1 MKVLFLATYFPK
13 PGNPTIGTWALE
25 QAKAF
30 HESPELE
37 VKVLSGNP
45 WFPKFAG
52 RLKKGIQPYVEC
64 PSEYNWNGVEV
75 FYPRMLLYPFSTL
88 DFLTN
93 RLTGFLLNI
102 GWVTISKPVSEIIEA
117 WSPDIVYAH
126 HTIPNGFFAR
136 KIHDLYGIPYIVMDH
151 EMAEITACDIFPAR
165 KREFSNVV
173 EKAGLMIAGGEVM
186 RRDMAKV
193 FPDAPCEV
201 VHYGFNLPQ
210 VSNELRGE
218 GRESSAATDSKHAIC
233 HSLLAIA
240 SEAPNPSLPAISH
253 QSPATD
259 SSRSPLDAGPST
271 PLVILSCGMFYG
283 RKNFPGLIQAFNQV
297 APDFPTS
304 ILRICGDGPDAPN
317 VMAEVNRSPYKD
329 RIEIIGK
336 VSHQEVN
343 KQMLYADIFAL
354 IGWREPFGVVYLE
367 AMAAGLPVIACNDGG
382 FADIVE
388 NGVDAFLV
396 SPRDVQAAA
405 EKLRLLLADPI
416 IRKKIGSAGQEMA
429 LTKMTWGAITKKYI
443 QIFEKAISGKNA

>member
-30 HESPELE
+30 HESADLE

-64 PSEYNWNGVEV
+64 PSEYKWNGVEV
-75 FYPRMLLYPFSTL
+75 FYPRMFLYPFSTI

-102 GWVTISKPVSEIIEA
+102 GWFTISKAVSEIIEA

-136 KIHDLYGIPYIVMDH
+136 KIHDLYGIPYVVMDH

-165 KREFSNVV
+165 KRAFSKVV

-210 VSNELRGE
+210 EPNESGGE
-218 GRESSAATDSKHAIC
+218 GRKSSAVAATTPVTSHPLSATTR
-233 HSLLAIA
+233 
-240 SEAPNPSLPAISH
+240 EA
-253 QSPATD
+253 
-259 SSRSPLDAGPST
+259 
-271 PLVILSCGMFYG
+271 LVILSCGMFYG

-297 APDFPTS
+297 APDFPAA

-317 VMAEVNRSPYKD
+317 IIEEIEKSPFKS
-329 RIEIIGK
+329 RIEILGK

-343 KQMLYADIFAL
+343 RQMRCADIFAL

-367 AMAAGLPVIACNDGG
+367 AMAAGVPVLACNDGG
-382 FADIVE
+382 FADIVQD
-388 NGVDAFLV
+388 GVDAFLV
-396 SPRDVQAAA
+396 PPRNVQAAA
-405 EKLRLLLADPI
+405 EKLRLLLGDPGL
-416 IRKKIGSAGQEMA
+416 RKKIARAGQKKA
-429 LTKMTWGAITKKYI
+429 HSQMTWSAITERYVE
-443 QIFEKAISGKNA
+443 IFKNAIIANQ